1 MPKKRQS
8 TFNSKP
14 NYVHPSL
21 ASSRPSSSGTSQAG
35 PSNPRSVNERLN
47 QLRREQA
54 PKAGIQQRNELA
66 EGLTQKALH
75 PAVRQIL
82 NIPAVAGPRAK
93 TPARLSNGRRIPGPA
108 PPQSW
113 LEKSSDREE
122 AGQDEASECVSR
134 SGKAPAFW
142 PERLPE
148 PRSLVD
154 LTLKTLARNWD
165 WIVEYEQHYLATL
178 PITLKDMLLTYI
190 AVHGPASG
198 IGLETLKVLF
208 KDEDEL
214 LGGTGSDELK
224 HLDLTTFIG
233 DRLSLAELTK
243 FTTRPSISKK
253 DDAAVAM
260 ESLAISDDVA
270 ESWEEAAESGAP
282 QIPQNLNNVRFPCLT
297 HLSLAHPQTSS
308 WAQLLSLS
316 THLSTLTHLS
326 LAYWPTP
333 TLTPNASTSSISS
346 DHGRVQ
352 AGGRH
357 FYSELD
363 NDWQEAANILRRL
376 SQNTYC
382 LRWLDVSGCEWLP
395 ALTWGKA
402 DRAELI
408 HNLRRD
414 FFPNVE
420 DSWETGKGPCGP
432 SWNGSWR
439 QVSYINCYQGWI
451 PRDVEYVRALPAG
464 LLGCELLG
472 YLRSDEA
479 KKLPESPLKAQESGT
494 QVRRW
499 LEKEMEHRKIAQSI
513 RLTRQASGGPYC
525 EFDYGW
531 SSAGMINQSWWELEE
546 VEPRDNGSA
555 H

>member
-14 NYVHPSL
+14 SYVHPSL
-21 ASSRPSSSGTSQAG
+21 ASSRPSSSGASQAG
-35 PSNPRSVNERLN
+35 PSTPRSVNERLN

-54 PKAGIQQRNELA
+54 PKAGTQQRNELA
-66 EGLTQKALH
+66 EGLSQPALH
-75 PAVRQIL
+75 PALRQLL
-82 NIPAVAGPRAK
+82 NLPAVAGPRVQS
-93 TPARLSNGRRIPGPA
+93 PARLSNGRRVPGPA
-108 PPQSW
+108 PPRSW

-122 AGQDEASECVSR
+122 LEHREASKSVSR
-134 SGKAPAFW
+134 SGQAPAFW

-148 PRSLVD
+148 SRSLVN

-178 PITLKDMLLTYI
+178 PIPLKDMLLTYI

-198 IGLETLKVLF
+198 IGLGSLKVLF
-208 KDEDEL
+208 KDEDEV

-233 DRLSLAELTK
+233 DRLSLADLIK
-243 FTTRPSISKK
+243 FITRPTSSKK
-253 DDAAVAM
+253 DGPAVALDRL
-260 ESLAISDDVA
+260 EISDGIA
-270 ESWEEAAESGAP
+270 ESWEDAAESGAP
-282 QIPQNLNNVRFPCLT
+282 QIPQNLMNARFPCLT

-316 THLSTLTHLS
+316 THLPTLTHLS

-333 TLTPNASTSSISS
+333 TLTPNATTSSISS
-346 DHGRVQ
+346 SHGRVQ

-395 ALTWGKA
+395 ALTWGYP
-402 DRAELI
+402 DRYERILNAPG
-408 HNLRRD
+408 RRP
-414 FFPNVE
+414 FEGE
-420 DSWETGKGPCGP
+420 DSWEVKQGPCGP
-432 SWNGSWR
+432 SWTTSWR

-451 PRDVEYVRALPAG
+451 PRDVDSVRQLPAG

-479 KKLPESPLKAQESGT
+479 KKLPESPLKGQESAV

-499 LEKEMEHRKIAQSI
+499 LEKEMEHRKIADTI
-513 RLTRQASGGPYC
+513 HWLRDVGGGPYC
-525 EFDYGW
+525 TFDYGW
-531 SSAGMINQSWWELEE
+531 SWAPMRNPQGREL
-546 VEPRDNGSA
+546 D
-555 H
+555 